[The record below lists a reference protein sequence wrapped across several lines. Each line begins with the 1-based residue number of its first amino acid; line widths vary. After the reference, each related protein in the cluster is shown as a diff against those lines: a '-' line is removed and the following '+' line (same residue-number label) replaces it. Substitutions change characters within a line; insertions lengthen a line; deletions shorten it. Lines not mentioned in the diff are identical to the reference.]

1 MDIAIVL
8 YDGFD
13 ELDAVGPY
21 EVLRNGGLTARLVT
35 LEPAERVTGSHG
47 LAVVPQGLL
56 TDPADLVLVPGGGW
70 NDRAG
75 AGAYAEAQR
84 GALPSALAALAAG
97 GTAVG
102 AVCTGA
108 LLLAAAGLLKGR
120 TATTHR
126 AARGDLAAAG
136 AEVVDAR
143 VVDDR
148 GLVTAG
154 GVTSGLDLAL
164 HLVEREA
171 GPDVAE
177 QVAREMEHER
187 VGEVWRR

>member
-84 GALPSALAALAAG
+84 GAL
-97 GTAVG
+97 
-102 AVCTGA
+102 
-108 LLLAAAGLLKGR
+108 LLAAAGLLKGR

-164 HLVEREA
+164 HLVQREA